1 MDGIDG
7 AIIVGTGMQ
16 PALTLLCARA
26 LAALQRVFCGSKHV
40 SELLNVAAFG
50 AYNKKIKPYKTLFD
64 WLSRNEENVKNY
76 IEDPLC
82 GFTFTV
88 NGFQTLFQLI
98 WNLHDR
104 KKLQEMPQRLPVL
117 FISGEE
123 DPVGDYGKS
132 VLRVYQSFK
141 EAGME
146 NVQMKLY
153 PEDRHELL
161 NEVDRQEVYA
171 DVYRWLLQRI

>member
-1 MDGIDG
+1 MWRLS
-7 AIIVGTGMQ
+7 APIIRRSNRTG
-16 PALTLLCARA
+16 R
-26 LAALQRVFCGSKHV
+26 F
-40 SELLNVAAFG
+40 
-50 AYNKKIKPYKTLFD
+50 FD

-132 VLRVYQSFK
+132 VLRVYQSFR

-146 NVQMKLY
+146 KC
-153 PEDRHELL
+153 
-161 NEVDRQEVYA
+161 A
-171 DVYRWLLQRI
+171 DEAVSGGSA

>member
-1 MDGIDG
+1 
-7 AIIVGTGMQ
+7 
-16 PALTLLCARA
+16 
-26 LAALQRVFCGSKHV
+26 
-40 SELLNVAAFG
+40 
-50 AYNKKIKPYKTLFD
+50 
-64 WLSRNEENVKNY
+64 
-76 IEDPLC
+76 
-82 GFTFTV
+82 
-88 NGFQTLFQLI
+88 
-98 WNLHDR
+98 
-104 KKLQEMPQRLPVL
+104 MPGHLPVF

-153 PEDRHELL
+153 PGDRHELL

-171 DVYRWLLQRI
+171 DVYRWILQRL

>member
-1 MDGIDG
+1 M
-7 AIIVGTGMQ
+7 
-16 PALTLLCARA
+16 
-26 LAALQRVFCGSKHV
+26 
-40 SELLNVAAFG
+40 
-50 AYNKKIKPYKTLFD
+50 
-64 WLSRNEENVKNY
+64 KNY

-132 VLRVYQSFK
+132 VLRVYQSFR

-146 NVQMKLY
+146 SVQMKLY